1 MYHKYGI
8 GNAQIFFN
16 WKPDRKKKHVGS
28 LGTDVKRKF
37 QGIVH
42 RQGVDEMVEE
52 AKEKDM
58 CSESESTRIIEN

>member
-1 MYHKYGI
+1 M
-8 GNAQIFFN
+8 
-16 WKPDRKKKHVGS
+16 GS